1 MFLVANLCIKPN
13 FYMFTLLAYIK
24 EQWLVDAAV
33 RLNPKLKL
41 SPKYQLSAIHAIT
54 RLDLSSN
61 DLSEIPDIIFQM
73 QSLKILCLAQNK
85 IELIIWI
92 YLGLSY
98 GRRVRRTV
106 VICQRRDCF
115 PAKKIMCFF
124 QKSVFHENVIKHYES
139 VLQL

>member
-1 MFLVANLCIKPN
+1 MFMVANLCIKLN
-13 FYMFTLLAYIK
+13 FYIFTILAYIK

-85 IELIIWI
+85 IETLPPPQLKRSGGVKEFFYHCPALEEVQLQVQFFLPFIPPSETYIF
-92 YLGLSY
+92 
-98 GRRVRRTV
+98 
-106 VICQRRDCF
+106 F
-115 PAKKIMCFF
+115 P
-124 QKSVFHENVIKHYES
+124 NN
-139 VLQL
+139 

>member
-1 MFLVANLCIKPN
+1 
-13 FYMFTLLAYIK
+13 MFTLLAYIK

-85 IELIIWI
+85 IETLPPPQLKRSGGVKEFFYHCPALEEVQLQVQFF
-92 YLGLSY
+92 YLSF
-98 GRRVRRTV
+98 
-106 VICQRRDCF
+106 IAFF
-115 PAKKIMCFF
+115 PEGGGVKNAPQNVEFF
-124 QKSVFHENVIKHYES
+124 QGLK
-139 VLQL
+139 